1 MIFGIHKHNMK
12 IGATLIE
19 RATGKVVTV
28 SQCTKCNKQIIK
40 RAESIQIDEVLK
52 PE

>member
-1 MIFGIHKHNMK
+1 MLFGIHKHNMK

-28 SQCTKCNKQIIK
+28 SQCTKCPKQVIK
-40 RAESIQIDEVLK
+40 RGEPIPIDEIPK
-52 PE
+52 AN